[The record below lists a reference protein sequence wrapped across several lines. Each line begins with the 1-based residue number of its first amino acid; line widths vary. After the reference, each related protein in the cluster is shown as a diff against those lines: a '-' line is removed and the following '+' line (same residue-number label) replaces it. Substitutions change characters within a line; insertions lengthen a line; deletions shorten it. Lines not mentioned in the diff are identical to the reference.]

1 MYIMIHIIVENETV
15 NRKHLAF
22 YCGKYMKKVLKGSR
36 PHICSDP
43 LDFSLDVSIPSKPIS
58 TIKLHTEFP
67 ASKLTNDTSHFYPSN
82 TQVIKSESAK
92 YQLCITLLMFSSY
105 SGKLQLEGMYYML
118 YCKPQVQVQKQLQN
132 LPVINC
138 LYRPT
143 SLSALQRGINT

>member
-1 MYIMIHIIVENETV
+1 MCMYIMIHIIVENETV

-105 SGKLQLEGMYYML
+105 SGK
-118 YCKPQVQVQKQLQN
+118 
-132 LPVINC
+132 NC
-138 LYRPT
+138 NWKECITCYIVSPKSKFRSNCRIYL
-143 SLSALQRGINT
+143 L

>member
-1 MYIMIHIIVENETV
+1 MCMYIMIHIIVENETV

-105 SGKLQLEGMYYML
+105 SGKNSNWKECITCYIVSP
-118 YCKPQVQVQKQLQN
+118 KSKFRS
-132 LPVINC
+132 NC
-138 LYRPT
+138 RIYL
-143 SLSALQRGINT
+143 L